1 VTCGDYWEKG
11 NALLVGMEDGL
22 LWIKADT
29 DQSKQKL
36 AGLSNRNYLKLQ
48 VVEEINALVSISG
61 KQNSVCVSDLNNLD
75 ILNKGPENFESDTRL
90 KKIKD
95 SKGSTNIQ
103 IGETLPFLRLPGRS
117 TLSKLFVLP

>member
-1 VTCGDYWEKG
+1 MTSGDYWEKG

-36 AGLSNRNYLKLQ
+36 AGLSSRCYMKLQ
-48 VVEEINALVSISG
+48 VVEEINAMVSISG
-61 KQNSVCVSDLNNLD
+61 KMGSVCVSDLNNLD

-103 IGETLPFLRLPGRS
+103 IG
-117 TLSKLFVLP
+117 